1 MEMPSDSAR
10 AIRVLA
16 ELRPALEGY
25 AGIPLESR
33 LLFRA
38 LCAMESLSV
47 EGLLQA
53 HTRHLARGTALRP
66 GPFSPKL
73 SPARRFN
80 RYSRVAVS
88 MSAPTGRTLVETIV
102 EGAREGLTRGGIIL
116 CALPGLARIG
126 LTRFEARHFEDFTW
140 RTLFSKS
147 LPAADFALV
156 ARANHRV
163 CSVPWQ
169 TMHTV
174 GTATRFFWSR
184 AVFPRL
190 DTRGIDVFISQT
202 PYPGSVH
209 RRTAL
214 VVRYHD
220 TIPIFMPHTISDRA
234 RHQAAHFNALESNVR
249 HGAHF
254 ACVSE
259 ATRSS
264 LLAVFPQL
272 EKRSLTIH
280 NMLSPHYYEE
290 ESDARRVPDI
300 IRSRLYADFEDET
313 KEYGLVPTFLTLRER
328 DSFYERNLRA
338 APLKYLLVVSTV
350 EPRKNHARVV
360 AAWELLKATVD
371 PSIKLVLVGTLGWE
385 YGTLLKQL
393 RSWID
398 RGDVFMLN
406 AVPAPDL
413 RVLYRHAV
421 ATVCPSLGEGFDFS
435 GVEAMHCGGT
445 AIASDIPAHRE
456 IYADAAEYFDPY
468 STASLVGAFTRVL
481 YAPDAAQAAL
491 RLRERGREV
500 SSRYRAERIAPMW
513 GAFLERVA
521 RRPRGA
527 FADPIETAPQAET
540 T

>member
-1 MEMPSDSAR
+1 
-10 AIRVLA
+10 
-16 ELRPALEGY
+16 
-25 AGIPLESR
+25 
-33 LLFRA
+33 
-38 LCAMESLSV
+38 
-47 EGLLQA
+47 
-53 HTRHLARGTALRP
+53 
-66 GPFSPKL
+66 KL
-73 SPARRFN
+73 TPARRFN
-80 RYSRVAVS
+80 RFSRVAVS
-88 MSAPTGRTLVETIV
+88 MSTPMKLSLMETIL
-102 EGAREGLTRGGIIL
+102 EGVREGMLRSGVLL
-116 CALPGLARIG
+116 CALPGLPRIG

-147 LPAADFALV
+147 LAAGDFQLV

-174 GTATRFFWSR
+174 GTSTRLVWSH
-184 AVFPRL
+184 AVYPRL

-202 PYPGSVH
+202 PYPGRLD

-234 RHQAAHFNALESNVR
+234 RHQAAHFNALEANVR
-249 HGAHF
+249 HGGYF

-264 LLAVFPQL
+264 LLGMYPRL
-272 EKRSLTIH
+272 EERCVTIH
-280 NMLSPHYYEE
+280 NMLSPHYFAE

-313 KEYGLVPTFLTLRER
+313 RQYGLVPSFLTLRER
-328 DSFYERNLRA
+328 DTFYERNLRG
-338 APLKYLLVVSTV
+338 PGLKYLLVVSTV

-398 RGDVFMLN
+398 RGEVFMLN

-413 RVLYRHAV
+413 RILYRHAA
-421 ATVCPSLGEGFDFS
+421 ATICPSLGEGFDFS
-435 GVEAMHCGGT
+435 GAEAMRCGGI

-456 IYADAAEYFDPY
+456 VYSDAAEYFDPY
-468 STASLVGAFTRVL
+468 STPGLAHALTRVL
-481 YAPDAAQAAL
+481 YGDAAEPVA
-491 RLRERGREV
+491 RGMRERGAEV
-500 SSRYRAERIAPMW
+500 SARYQAERIAPKW
-513 GAFLERVA
+513 HEFLERVA
-521 RRPRGA
+521 RKPRA
-527 FADPIETAPQAET
+527 LFEEPTQPDPQTEAT
-540 T
+540 